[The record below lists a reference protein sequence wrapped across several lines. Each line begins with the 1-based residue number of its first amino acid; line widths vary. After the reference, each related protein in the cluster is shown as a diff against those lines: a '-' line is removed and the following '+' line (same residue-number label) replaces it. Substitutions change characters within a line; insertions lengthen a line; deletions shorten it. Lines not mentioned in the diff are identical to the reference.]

1 MDHLDNYRKL
11 IIEPLEEM
19 KKNLI
24 RKYEKSFF
32 FKKHYEELID
42 KVETE
47 LMNKYE
53 KFYEMSEDEIKFQ
66 EYINKQ
72 LEC

>member
-1 MDHLDNYRKL
+1 MDYLDDYRKM

-19 KKNLI
+19 KKDLI
-24 RKYEKSFF
+24 KKYEKSFF

-53 KFYEMSEDEIKFQ
+53 KFYEMSMDEIKFQ
-66 EYINKQ
+66 EFIKEQ
-72 LEC
+72 LAN